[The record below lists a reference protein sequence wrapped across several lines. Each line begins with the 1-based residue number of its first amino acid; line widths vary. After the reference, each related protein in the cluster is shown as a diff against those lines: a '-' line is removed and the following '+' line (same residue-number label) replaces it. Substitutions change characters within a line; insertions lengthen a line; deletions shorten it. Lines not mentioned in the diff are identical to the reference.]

1 MATKNDMKTLEE
13 IFRQY
18 VSLRAQGAD
27 LQEVKRN
34 LSSDIG
40 TLDEYDKH
48 QLARRIQNWEDERTL
63 HSISYEEREDLR
75 RATSEVHV
83 AVTTIECPTCRTPN
97 IASRTRCQVCGNMLV
112 LEFDGEVY
120 QENTSTAELDDETY
134 FGSASRLVLVLPDGS
149 KRFVV
154 RPQVSV
160 RGMTIGRQSGD
171 NLVKPD
177 VDLTELN
184 AIEYGISRIHAT
196 FLYDGRTHTLYVA
209 DLDSTNGTTLN
220 GMRLPPKM
228 RTVLR
233 HGDELQLGQMLFL
246 VRFHQVDHN

>member
-1 MATKNDMKTLEE
+1 MINLDE
-13 IFRQY
+13 IFTQY
-18 VSLRAQGAD
+18 VTLRSQGAD

-34 LSSDIG
+34 LAGAINS
-40 TLDEYDKH
+40 LDEHDKH
-48 QLARRIQNWEDERTL
+48 QLARRIQSWENERTW
-63 HSISYEEREDLR
+63 SNITGEMREVLQE
-75 RATSEVHV
+75 AAEINVSVNTV
-83 AVTTIECPTCRTPN
+83 ACPTCESPN
-97 IASRTRCQVCGNMLV
+97 LASRVRCQVCGNMLA
-112 LEFDGEVY
+112 LEFGGEVY

-149 KRFVV
+149 ERFVV

-160 RGMTIGRQSGD
+160 RGMTIGRRSGE

-177 VDLTELN
+177 VDLTELD
-184 AIEYGISRIHAT
+184 AVESGISRIHAT

-209 DLDSTNGTTLN
+209 DLDSTNGTILN

-233 HGDELQLGQMLFL
+233 HGDELQLGQLLFL
-246 VRFHQVDHN
+246 VRFHQVNQD